1 MTHSPQSSA
10 QPMSRPDAPLS
21 SLPMIDEEEVQ
32 ILAQAH
38 GSPIRRHF
46 DLDADLYMVAYR
58 WREDVDRRA
67 EVVFAIQHENGEIL
81 LHTKAWYQPTFFRLP
96 SGGIGL
102 NESVEDAL
110 YREIAEETGLTVT
123 PQRFLGLYTYDFHF
137 GETRRSFASYVF
149 HLTTTEA
156 IPHCADNWEVAG
168 YSSAL
173 PNQMGHVAD
182 MLRRLEGK
190 RKVWGQ
196 WRALCHDLIYETL
209 G

>member
-1 MTHSPQSSA
+1 MPN
-10 QPMSRPDAPLS
+10 PDAPLS
-21 SLPMIDEEEVQ
+21 SLPMIDEGEVQ
-32 ILAQAH
+32 ALALRFGPPA
-38 GSPIRRHF
+38 RRHF
-46 DLDADLYMVAYR
+46 DLAADLYMYAYR

-102 NESVEDAL
+102 DEGVEDAL
-110 YREIAEETGLTVT
+110 FREIAEETGLAVT
-123 PQRFLGLYTYDFHF
+123 PKRFLGLYTYDFHF

-149 HLTTTEA
+149 HLTTPEA
-156 IPHCADNWEVAG
+156 VPHCADNWEVAG
-168 YSSAL
+168 YSSVM
-173 PNQMGHVAD
+173 PYQMGHVAHT
-182 MLRRLEGK
+182 LRTLEGK

-209 G
+209 GQGTRPPA

>member
-1 MTHSPQSSA
+1 
-10 QPMSRPDAPLS
+10 MSRPDAPLS

-46 DLDADLYMVAYR
+46 DLNADLYMVAYR

-102 NESVEDAL
+102 NESVEAAL
-110 YREIAEETGLTVT
+110 YREIAEETGLAVT
-123 PQRFLGLYTYDFHF
+123 PQALFGPLHLRLSLWRDPAQLCQLCLPPDHCRGHPPLRGQLGSGGL
-137 GETRRSFASYVF
+137 
-149 HLTTTEA
+149 
-156 IPHCADNWEVAG
+156 
-168 YSSAL
+168 
-173 PNQMGHVAD
+173 
-182 MLRRLEGK
+182 
-190 RKVWGQ
+190 
-196 WRALCHDLIYETL
+196 
-209 G
+209 